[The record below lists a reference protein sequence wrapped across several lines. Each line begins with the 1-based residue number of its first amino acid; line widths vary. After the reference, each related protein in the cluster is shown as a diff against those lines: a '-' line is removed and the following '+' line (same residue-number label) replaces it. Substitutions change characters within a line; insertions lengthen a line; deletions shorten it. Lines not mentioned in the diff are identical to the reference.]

1 MNTLSAIAAPFAP
14 LVTWWDSLRPNVRGA
29 VLVALGA
36 MFLTLMAVFV
46 KFLGARLDSFEIVF
60 FRSFIGLLFVLPM
73 AFKHGWGICRTQ
85 VPWMHL
91 TRGGIGILGNI
102 CLFYSITHL
111 LLADAMALQFS
122 RPLWGIVLAALILK
136 EIVGWRRGLATIV
149 GFSGILLMTR
159 PFGEG
164 FEPNAIVGAVGALFG
179 AVVVVSIKQLARTES
194 TRVIMFYYAF
204 WGATLSLIPA
214 LFVWQWPSL
223 RDLGLLVI
231 VGGVGILGQTLVTLG
246 VRQADTT
253 VVLPFDYLRIVYA
266 FVIGLT
272 LFDEV
277 PGVWSLV
284 GAAVIVASTL
294 YILIREARIKKAA
307 VPEVR
312 AV

>member
-1 MNTLSAIAAPFAP
+1 MTAP
-14 LVTWWDSLRPNVRGA
+14 LVAKWDGLHPNVRGA

-60 FRSFIGLLFVLPM
+60 FRSFVGLLFVLPM
-73 AFKHGWGICRTQ
+73 AFKHGWGICRTS
-85 VPWMHL
+85 VPGMHL

-136 EIVGWRRGLATIV
+136 EIVGWRRGLATVI

-164 FEPNAIVGAVGALFG
+164 FEPDAIVGAVGALFG

-204 WGATLSLIPA
+204 WGAALSLIPA
-214 LFVWQWPSL
+214 IFVWQWPSWS
-223 RDLGLLVI
+223 DLGLLIV

-266 FVIGLT
+266 FVIGLM

-277 PGVWSLV
+277 PNEYSLM
-284 GAAVIVASTL
+284 GTLIIVASTL
-294 YILIREARIKKAA
+294 YILIREARQKSVKEKSHQSKAA
-307 VPEVR
+307 
-312 AV
+312 